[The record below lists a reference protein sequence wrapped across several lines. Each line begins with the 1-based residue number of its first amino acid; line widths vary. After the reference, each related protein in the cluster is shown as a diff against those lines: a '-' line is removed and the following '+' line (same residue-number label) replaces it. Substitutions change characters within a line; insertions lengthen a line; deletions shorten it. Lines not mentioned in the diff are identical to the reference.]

1 MYPIVIQCLVDTIYK
16 PMSSH
21 NKTIVQNC
29 HNIIFNSIITLG
41 NLGEAAL
48 KKCGLL
54 FTGIAKTLTCTRTIK
69 LN

>member
-16 PMSSH
+16 AMSSH

-48 KKCGLL
+48 TENVDCFLQEMPKHLHVQGL
-54 FTGIAKTLTCTRTIK
+54 
-69 LN
+69 